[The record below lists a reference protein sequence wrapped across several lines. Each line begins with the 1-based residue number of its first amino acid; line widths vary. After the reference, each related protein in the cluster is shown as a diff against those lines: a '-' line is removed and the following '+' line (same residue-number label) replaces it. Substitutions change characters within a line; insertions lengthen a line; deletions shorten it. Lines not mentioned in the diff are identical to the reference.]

1 MTVHIGEI
9 VPFPQ
14 GGNGNMGD
22 LENRY
27 RPIGRAALTVDR
39 FVMVY
44 YRLLFSASNDDAAT
58 PTLNADLEFRIDH
71 RARHGPIGGDG
82 AGGSPGEGIR
92 FSFLITK
99 SPNMGFGGTLD
110 KNYRL
115 TDQEMQAGSMA
126 RGDAVVALWTNP
138 HSDSSLHWDLDIG
151 LAPLL

>member
-1 MTVHIGEI
+1 MSVHIGEI
-9 VPFPQ
+9 VPFTQ

-27 RPIGRAALTVDR
+27 RPIGRAALSAPR
-39 FVMVY
+39 FVLVY
-44 YRLLFSASNDDAAT
+44 YRVLFSASNDDATT

-71 RARHGPIGGDG
+71 RARHGSIGGDG

-99 SPNMGFGGTLD
+99 SANMGFGGTLD
-110 KNYRL
+110 KHYRL
-115 TDQEMQAGSMA
+115 TDDELQAGTMF

-138 HSDSSLHWDLDIG
+138 HADSRLHWDLEFG
-151 LAPLL
+151 LAPLT